1 MLKKISI
8 FHGPLGTGGEGWTV
22 SRAERKLGYQSDHI
36 VFNKREYSYPADK
49 NLNFPRNAYISNFFK
64 SLIFLFHALKKYEVF
79 HFYYATSLLPFYLD
93 LPLLKLF
100 RKKIFFTFQG
110 CDIRNKKCFPKTYT
124 TNACSEC
131 QNKRCHRWGW
141 LKILRL
147 KIPLLFANQTFAIT
161 PDLKLIS
168 PSSIIITQAK
178 VNFTLWQPLPHTKSN
193 QIINII
199 HAPTYRSI
207 KGTKYIIT
215 AIHALIKE
223 GYPIKLTTIENIPHN
238 QMKKMCQEADI
249 AIDQLLIGWYGGYAV
264 EMMALEK
271 PVICYLNPD
280 LFRFVPWA
288 KEIPIINATPKN
300 IKEKIKLLLENP
312 ALRIKLGQAGRQFAL
327 KYHNPESLA
336 KKFIEY
342 YQQ

>member
-1 MLKKISI
+1 
-8 FHGPLGTGGEGWTV
+8 
-22 SRAERKLGYQSDHI
+22 
-36 VFNKREYSYPADK
+36 
-49 NLNFPRNAYISNFFK
+49 
-64 SLIFLFHALKKYEVF
+64 
-79 HFYYATSLLPFYLD
+79 
-93 LPLLKLF
+93 
-100 RKKIFFTFQG
+100 
-110 CDIRNKKCFPKTYT
+110 
-124 TNACSEC
+124 
-131 QNKRCHRWGW
+131 
-141 LKILRL
+141 
-147 KIPLLFANQTFAIT
+147 
-161 PDLKLIS
+161 
-168 PSSIIITQAK
+168 
-178 VNFTLWQPLPHTKSN
+178 
-193 QIINII
+193 
-199 HAPTYRSI
+199 
-207 KGTKYIIT
+207 
-215 AIHALIKE
+215 
-223 GYPIKLTTIENIPHN
+223 
-238 QMKKMCQEADI
+238 MKKMCQEADI